1 MALEFLDDFI
11 KQTRT
16 DSQKTKHYPK
26 EFSNLKLRVSF
37 GQGKLSKIPWIQ
49 IVAPDRATCFGYYPA
64 YLFYKEENILIL
76 AYAIGESFE
85 GNAFLTMSDMWTPEI
100 HSSKQRISQFID
112 NPFRYE
118 DSLICEYYEPIFDGE
133 EVKYLRDE
141 EEISK
146 EKMLEE
152 LNSIVVYYKQ
162 CMDIELKDE
171 TSVISTGLFYMEQQL
186 EDFIIQNW
194 EETELGKKYEL
205 IYEEG
210 ELKSQQYHTDIGRI
224 DILAKDKKDGCYVVI
239 ELKRNQTSDD
249 TVGQVT
255 RYMGWI
261 KKNLGDSDVKG
272 IIVAGKY
279 DEKLDYAQQMIPNIE
294 VFLYEVDFKLNEYK
308 R

>member
-1 MALEFLDDFI
+1 M
-11 KQTRT
+11 
-16 DSQKTKHYPK
+16 
-26 EFSNLKLRVSF
+26 
-37 GQGKLSKIPWIQ
+37 
-49 IVAPDRATCFGYYPA
+49 
-64 YLFYKEENILIL
+64 IL

-118 DSLICEYYEPIFDGE
+118 DSLICEHYEPIFDGE
-133 EVKYLRDE
+133 KVKYLRDE

-152 LNSIVVYYKQ
+152 LNLSLKQ
-162 CMDIELKDE
+162 SKNYEE
-171 TSVISTGLFYMEQQL
+171 
-186 EDFIIQNW
+186 EDFIIRNW

-261 KKNLGDSDVKG
+261 KKNLSDSEVKG

-279 DEKLDYAQQMIPNIE
+279 DKKLDYAQEMTPNIE
-294 VFLYEVDFKLNEYK
+294 VFLYQVDFKLNEYK

>member
-1 MALEFLDDFI
+1 MSLDFLDEFV
-11 KQTRT
+11 KQTKT
-16 DSQKTKHYPK
+16 GSLKTKNYPK

-37 GQGKLSKIPWIQ
+37 GQGTLSKIPWVQ
-49 IVAPDRATCFGYYPA
+49 VVAPDVATSNGYYPV
-64 YLFYKEENILIL
+64 YLFYKEENKLIL
-76 AYAIGESFE
+76 SYGIGENFE
-85 GNAFLTMSDMWTPEI
+85 GDSWKSEI
-100 HSSKQRISQFID
+100 HSSKQRIDEFID
-112 NPFRYE
+112 NPFRYGN
-118 DSLICEYYEPIFDGE
+118 SYVCKHYVPIINGE
-133 EVKYLRDE
+133 EVKYLRDGKE
-141 EEISK
+141 VSK
-146 EKMLEE
+146 EQMTGE
-152 LNSIVVYYKQ
+152 LDSLVDYYKE
-162 CMDIELKDE
+162 CMDIDLKDE

-186 EDFIIQNW
+186 EDFIIRNW
-194 EETELGKKYEL
+194 KETEFGKKYEL

-210 ELKSQQYHTDIGRI
+210 ELISQQYQTGIGRI
-224 DILAKDKKDGCYVVI
+224 DILAKDKRDGCYVVV

-261 KKNLGDSDVKG
+261 KKNLSDSEVKG